1 MNSREKI
8 MEMVKDGT
16 LSVEEG
22 LRLLDAIE
30 ESEKRAEKEAQ
41 HQAALFEEQV
51 NNGLATEGRVKFST
65 FSERWFQDYAAA
77 QLRPRTLERYRDLMK
92 RIEPEI
98 GHLYLDKI
106 RPGHL
111 ITLPKAGASAKGHP
125 LPRQNRHQSLSE
137 STGADPKGAG

>member
-1 MNSREKI
+1 MATIRKRGNTYQIRCY
-8 MEMVKDGT
+8 DGYDA
-16 LSVEEG
+16 SGKQVERTITWHPPEG
-22 LRLLDAIE
+22 M
-30 ESEKRAEKEAQ
+30 SEKRAEKEAQ

-51 NNGLATEGRVKFST
+51 RNGLVAEGRVKFST
-65 FSERWFQDYAAA
+65 FSERWFQDYAAT

-111 ITLPKAGASAKGHP
+111 ITLYQKLGPSAKGHP
-125 LPRQNRHQSLSE
+125 LP
-137 STGADPKGAG
+137 APKPTSKPI